1 MHVDGGT
8 TAQIFLYPSFDNWA
22 EVVKKFEVRGMPKAY
37 LIRNSRIDDDYDP
50 VTPKIRPILIKSVS
64 NLIRS
69 QGVGDLYRIHSL
81 AQRDGIDLKITWI
94 PSENVDVKSEQVFDP
109 KYMTALFDF
118 GQRIVKQP
126 GFWVDPIKLLNHRQ
140 ESPGQ

>member
-81 AQRDGIDLKITWI
+81 AQRDGIDLQITWI
-94 PSENVDVKSEQVFDP
+94 PPESVDIKSEQLFDP
-109 KYMTALFDF
+109 KYMSALFDF
-118 GQRIVKQP
+118 GRQRVKQP
-126 GFWVDPIKLLNHRQ
+126 RFWVDPVKLLNHRQ